1 MKRKSVIA
9 IAVAFFLS
17 FCVGTGKSAWLIAA
31 SSKEYTNAQLTQGN
45 VEGDKVV
52 CYIDKDTTK
61 NQYTSIEV
69 ALAKAKSTSGS
80 QTVYVKPG
88 LNSTIKIK
96 RDCEIGAGDT
106 LCLPYEGTTIH
117 SFVNGG
123 GHDVAYEHGTR
134 TTYIEVSSGVTFTN
148 NGTLTIGAIQ
158 NSGNGGT
165 YPNGN
170 AADKYTEMKLL
181 GKAILINN
189 GTINCYGYISGNN
202 TFSKIVSNENSVV
215 NRPFTVIEHR
225 GGSRLAGMAGKDK
238 NEIQNIVNSSLN
250 IGYDQGKMGIANPV
264 CFVFNRW
271 YLDGFI
277 NIDFD
282 FRYGSSLVG
291 KAALFADKENN
302 ETDRK
307 IISTDGLIQLGQ
319 NAIFSGHYK
328 TSTKKCKIDT
338 HGSWKLGNIDVSF
351 AIQKEKYGIT
361 ALVKIKIPSSNV
373 FLPVPYYFDISALPF
388 EDGSPAVIDATGQ
401 SFKLLP
407 GASLLVQKGV
417 TLNGNQIAIYS
428 QDYLYPNGV
437 SIEAGDIGCP
447 IQYPNLEDSILKNY
461 GIINGSAI
469 GGKILNYS
477 GTINSQ
483 KSSVDSKEPC
493 NFKAETI
500 TVTVKI
506 LGFIKKNID
515 INIYIPSYVPSSS
528 LSRKIINL

>member
-1 MKRKSVIA
+1 MKRRSVIA

-52 CYIDKDTTK
+52 CYIDKDTTE

-170 AADKYTEMKLL
+170 AADKYTEIKLF
-181 GKAILINN
+181 GNSVLINN
-189 GTINCYGYISGNN
+189 GTIDCYGYISGSGSACKIISNN
-202 TFSKIVSNENSVV
+202 GSTV

-238 NEIQNIVNSSLN
+238 SEIQSVVSNSVSTN
-250 IGYDQGKMGIANPV
+250 GKKEGVAKPV

-271 YLDGFI
+271 YLDGFLNI
-277 NIDFD
+277 NFE
-282 FRYGSSLVG
+282 FCYGSNLIG
-291 KAALFADKENN
+291 KAALYADGVDNT
-302 ETDRK
+302 TDRK
-307 IISTDGLIQLGQ
+307 IIDPSGLVQLAE
-319 NAIFSGHYK
+319 NSVLSGNFDAK
-328 TSTKKCKIDT
+328 TKKIIINSY
-338 HGSWKLGNIDVSF
+338 GSWKLGNLNVKF
-351 AIQKEKYGIT
+351 AIKKSKHVLFDIT
-361 ALVKIKIPSSNV
+361 AWIKISVPSSSI
-373 FLPVPYYFDISALPF
+373 FLPIPYYFDITLNSFLDGTSAIVNALNQ
-388 EDGSPAVIDATGQ
+388 D
-401 SFKLLP
+401 FKLLP
-407 GASLLVQKGV
+407 GSSLSIKKGV
-417 TLNGNQIAIYS
+417 TLNASKIAIYG
-428 QDYLYPNGV
+428 QADLYPNGK
-437 SIEAGDIGCP
+437 SIETGDLGSS
-447 IQYPNLEDSILKNY
+447 QYPNQSDAILENY
-461 GIINGSAI
+461 GNISASAI
-469 GGKILNYS
+469 GGSVSNYNGS
-477 GTINSQ
+477 ISAAVT
-483 KSSVDSKEPC
+483 SVQSKEAHD
-493 NFKAETI
+493 FTKTTI
-500 TVTVKI
+500 EVLEV
-506 LGFIKKNID
+506 FNVD
-515 INIYIPSYVPSSS
+515 IYIPRYDP
-528 LSRKIINL
+528 LINLTLKIIES